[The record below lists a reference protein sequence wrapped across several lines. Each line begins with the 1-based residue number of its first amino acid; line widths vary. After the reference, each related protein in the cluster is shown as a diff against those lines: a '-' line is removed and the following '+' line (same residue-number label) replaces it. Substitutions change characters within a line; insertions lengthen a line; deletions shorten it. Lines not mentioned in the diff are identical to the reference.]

1 MYCAQTP
8 IILEETSITKLS
20 VIDINNWNV
29 CGSDL
34 TFVGFTQK
42 IIIIILYYEFGH
54 VT

>member
-1 MYCAQTP
+1 MYCAQTL

-20 VIDINNWNV
+20 VIDINNRNVEYV

-42 IIIIILYYEFGH
+42 KLYL
-54 VT
+54 